1 MERPHAAG
9 SYAFHWGEIQA
20 ADVLEFERSCGP
32 PFGAFKGPDV
42 GGFED
47 GCSFL
52 RMTVQL

>member
-42 GGFED
+42 GGFEEVAAFS
-47 GCSFL
+47 G
-52 RMTVQL
+52 